1 MVKLNLWKVV
11 MKDSE
16 MKFQIKVSTAILSA
30 ILLLMFLTGCGNTM
44 SGFKTDIDSKRQ
56 AMSDFINPTLSSD
69 EVEEEE

>member
-1 MVKLNLWKVV
+1 

-56 AMSDFINPTLSSD
+56 AMSDFLNPVEIWVPLSSID
-69 EVEEEE
+69 KVKEEDSE